1 VACTLRP
8 ARPDDLPAVLAL
20 WQDATEVASSA
31 DDLAG
36 LTALLSRDAGALLL
50 ALDGPDVVGTLIVGW
65 DGWRGSFYRLAVRP
79 DHRRQGVARSLVAEA
94 EARLAE
100 LGCRRVSLYA
110 VQAHERAVAF
120 WAAVGYTLDAQDV
133 RFVRQLDRP

>member
-20 WQDATEVASSA
+20 WRDATEVPSST

-50 ALDGPDVVGTLIVGW
+50 ALDGVDVVGTLIVGW
-65 DGWRGSFYRLAVRP
+65 DGWRGSFYRLGVRP
-79 DHRRQGVARSLVAEA
+79 DHRRQGIARALVTAG
-94 EARLAE
+94 EARLVE

-110 VQAHERAVAF
+110 VEAHERAIAF
-120 WAAVGYTLDAQDV
+120 WEAVGYTLDPQDV
-133 RFVRQLDRP
+133 RFVRQLERR